1 MPEQLE
7 RAQRYRKRAE
17 ELRTTTDYR
26 MRYKNR
32 NKVTTATLIVL
43 ARQYENFAEQLERA
57 ANAGGLSP
65 A

>member
-1 MPEQLE
+1 MPEQLQ

-17 ELRTTTDYR
+17 ELRTTADYR

-32 NKVTTATLIVL
+32 NKATRATLIVL
-43 ARQYENFAEQLERA
+43 ARQYENIAEQLERA

-65 A
+65 V